1 MLHRRLTGLA
11 HYPDHRIPKG
21 DQAGRRGNAQAPLA
35 AVMLAALVA
44 LGLVVLPGAAAGA
57 QSEALVRVAH
67 FAPGLLKGDV
77 YVVYVNGRLQLK
89 GVPFKTVSDYLK
101 VKPGRFKV
109 EVRKSGQAAS
119 SPPVIAAT
127 VRLEGGR
134 AYTVA
139 VFGQLTSVKAMLLND
154 DVSRPGSGKSKVR
167 LIQALPGDQTIDLA
181 SGGDVLFPGA
191 KFPSASDYME
201 VQAGRVEVEVR
212 KAGSGDVLAPARK
225 VNLPKG
231 AVSSLVV
238 VGGIGEKLEVLD
250 IRDSVASAVAPA
262 GGVATGAGGTAS
274 TGGRRFAILVLL
286 GAGIVALAAF
296 IVAQQR
302 SSG

>member
-1 MLHRRLTGLA
+1 MLHRRRGALT
-11 HYPDHRIPKG
+11 
-21 DQAGRRGNAQAPLA
+21 
-35 AVMLAALVA
+35 LAALVA
-44 LGLVVLPGAAAGA
+44 LGLVVLPATAAGA
-57 QSEALVRVAH
+57 QGEALVRVAH

-109 EVRKSGQAAS
+109 EVRKSGQPAS
-119 SPPVIAAT
+119 SAPVIAAT
-127 VRLEGGR
+127 VNLKGGR

-139 VFGQLTSVKAMLLND
+139 VFGQLTSVKAMLLDD
-154 DVSRPGSGKSKVR
+154 DVSRPASGRSKVR
-167 LIQALPGDQTIDLA
+167 LIQALPGDQAIDLA
-181 SGGDVLFPGA
+181 SGGDVLFPAA
-191 KFPSASDYME
+191 KFPSASDYRE

-212 KAGSGDVLAPARK
+212 KAGSTDVLAPARK

-231 AVSSLVV
+231 AVSTLVL
-238 VGGIGEKLEVLD
+238 VGGIGEKLELLD

-262 GGVATGAGGTAS
+262 GGVATGAGGTAP

-286 GAGIVALAAF
+286 VGGVVALAGF
-296 IVAQQR
+296 VVSQQR

>member
-1 MLHRRLTGLA
+1 MLHRRLA
-11 HYPDHRIPKG
+11 AVI
-21 DQAGRRGNAQAPLA
+21 LA
-35 AVMLAALVA
+35 AVVA
-44 LGLVVLPGAAAGA
+44 IGLLVLPGAAAAA
-57 QSEALVRVAH
+57 QDEALVRVAH

-101 VKPGRFKV
+101 VKPGRFQV
-109 EVRKSGQAAS
+109 EVRKSGQPAS
-119 SPPVIAAT
+119 STPVIAAT
-127 VRLEGGR
+127 VSLEAGR

-139 VFGQLTSVKAMLLND
+139 VFGQLTSVKAMLLDD

-167 LIQALPGDQTIDLA
+167 LIQALPGDQVVDLA
-181 SGGDVLFPGA
+181 SGGDVLFSGA

-201 VQAGRVEVEVR
+201 VQAGRVELEVR
-212 KAGSGDVLAPARK
+212 KAGSGDVLAPARA

-238 VGGIGEKLEVLD
+238 VGGIGEKLELLD
-250 IRDSVASAVAPA
+250 IRDSVASAAAPA

-274 TGGRRFAILVLL
+274 TGGRRFAILFLL
-286 GAGIVALAAF
+286 GVGIVALVGF
-296 IVAQQR
+296 VRAQQR